1 MTLLADNL
9 NIPGNFYIIKMAL
22 EQAIKLITKL
32 ITKVNKLALC
42 DLTLV
47 I

>member
-1 MTLLADNL
+1 MNLLADNL

-22 EQAIKLITKL
+22 ERAVKL

-47 I
+47 M